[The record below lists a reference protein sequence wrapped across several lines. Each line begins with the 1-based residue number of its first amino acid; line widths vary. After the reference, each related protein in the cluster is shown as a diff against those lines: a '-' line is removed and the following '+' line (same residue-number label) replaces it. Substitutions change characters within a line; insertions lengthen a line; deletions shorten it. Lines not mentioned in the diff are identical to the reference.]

1 MASRM
6 RWRSGYCPHEIHPGF
21 VGARRRGDSPLIRQL
36 RYRLDEAGGVLLF
49 AWAGVMFLGMF
60 AVFPKEK
67 GCIDFAMFSCC
78 RFAAASAPCLEQFPG
93 RKKVLQ
99 RTNGGEPQAG
109 LGLISDAGCTI
120 AEL

>member
-1 MASRM
+1 M

-36 RYRLDEAGGVLLF
+36 RYRLDEAGVVLLF
-49 AWAGVMFLGMF
+49 AWAGVMFLGVF

-78 RFAAASAPCLEQFPG
+78 QFAAASAPCLEQFPG
-93 RKKVLQ
+93 RKRCCSG
-99 RTNGGEPQAG
+99 RTAANRRQG
-109 LGLISDAGCTI
+109 LA
-120 AEL
+120 